1 MGMGR
6 CEVER
11 GEYLTFNSRVQP
23 VARESDELLWT
34 DISKRPRFVIGN
46 EVSEGDIGTTGSC
59 YGEREEGSM

>member
-1 MGMGR
+1 M

-34 DISKRPRFVIGN
+34 DVSKKPRFIIGN
-46 EVSEGDIGTTGSC
+46 EVSEGDIGTA
-59 YGEREEGSM
+59 GELL

>member
-34 DISKRPRFVIGN
+34 DVSKKPRFIIGN
-46 EVSEGDIGTTGSC
+46 EVSEGDIGTA
-59 YGEREEGSM
+59 GELLW